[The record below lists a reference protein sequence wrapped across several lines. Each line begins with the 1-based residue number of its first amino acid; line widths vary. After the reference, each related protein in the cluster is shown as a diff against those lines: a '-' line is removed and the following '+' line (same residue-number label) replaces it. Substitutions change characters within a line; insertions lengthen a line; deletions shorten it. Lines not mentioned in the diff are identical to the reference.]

1 MAYPPAIVAAEG
13 AADHCMVFV
22 ACKTLRVML
31 RSTVSVACKIILR
44 CTVHFKVLYRGPK

>member
-1 MAYPPAIVAAEG
+1 MANPPVIVTAEG
-13 AADHCMVFV
+13 AAVHCMVSCGLQD
-22 ACKTLRVML
+22 AREML